1 MAAAIKS
8 LSLRSKLKDK
18 NRQDGD
24 FYSKVWFN
32 TPELAPAQTT

>member
-1 MAAAIKS
+1 MVQEVAFP
-8 LSLRSKLKDK
+8 D
-18 NRQDGD
+18 NTPD